1 MSDASATRP
10 LFPPRDNANMPPPH
24 LGGPGPSLE
33 PTTASAPASV
43 ERTVIDVF
51 ARRIGNQAMSYLQ
64 ARQLVALEQDLIL
77 ELTKLLGKAP
87 S

>member
-24 LGGPGPSLE
+24 LGGPGPSLDAA
-33 PTTASAPASV
+33 ASAPASV

-64 ARQLVALEQDLIL
+64 ARQLVALEQELII
-77 ELTKLLGKAP
+77 EMTKLLGKAP
-87 S
+87 G